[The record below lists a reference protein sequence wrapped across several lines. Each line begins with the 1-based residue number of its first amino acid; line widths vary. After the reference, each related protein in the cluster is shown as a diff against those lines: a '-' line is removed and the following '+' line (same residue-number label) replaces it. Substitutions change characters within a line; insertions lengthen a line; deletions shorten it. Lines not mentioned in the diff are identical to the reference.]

1 MTAGAPSLK
10 QFVLRTFLWLP
21 PCFAVWYLSAQYH
34 AIVAGELARL
44 FVNQFTS
51 GIVSALER
59 SGFMLVFVTTIKAY
73 PVPGQTAVLVPE
85 VNPLLYTY
93 GLAFFLALALAERV
107 RWWKILAGIVALL
120 PFQSFGIAFDF
131 LAQVGIQLGPDI
143 SAQAGLFGWRAEA
156 IALCYQIG
164 VLIFPSLVPV
174 VIWAASSRLFTESVL
189 VSQTG
194 STPPLL

>member
-59 SGFMLVFVTTIKAY
+59 SEFMLVFVTTIKAY

-107 RWWKILAGIVALL
+107 RWWKILAGTIALL

-194 STPPLL
+194 NTPPLL